1 MNEVEKQVRK
11 KFKDVANDQNI
22 DMLMEDHYD
31 EMEVEQGVEEDEY
44 NMGRMTEDYRDGDND
59 GDEDQDV
66 GYDD

>member
-1 MNEVEKQVRK
+1 ME
-11 KFKDVANDQNI
+11 
-22 DMLMEDHYD
+22 EDHYD

-44 NMGRMTEDYRDGDND
+44 NMGRMTEDYRDGFND